1 MSRYLFTTLITLF
14 LTSSLLAQ
22 ETVTLTFAYRPESVY
37 TMEMTSRIKGTMD
50 VEVPDSLRQALGGN
64 LDGFPMEMEMENHIP
79 STMTTGKKAPKG
91 SFPVRLAYGKISSSS
106 TMNGE
111 AMGSEENPLSG
122 ISVYG
127 TFTNGRSFA
136 LDSLSVEQPNPILEQ
151 TMKGNL
157 DQMERF
163 MVMPQKPIAVG
174 EDFTAEVPMEF
185 PMAGMQ
191 PIEMIIRMTY
201 TLTALREGRA
211 YFDLDQRV
219 EALTDQLQF
228 RMRVEGVGS
237 GSGVFH
243 VKDGYWE
250 SIRSQI
256 PMEVEILMEGG
267 IRFISQMETQST
279 VITTLTPAQ

>member
-1 MSRYLFTTLITLF
+1 MFRYLLTTLMVLSLSASLF
-14 LTSSLLAQ
+14 AQ
-22 ETVTLTFAYRPESVY
+22 EAVTLTFAYRPESVY
-37 TMEMTSRIKGTMD
+37 TMEMTNRILGTMD

-79 STMTTGKKAPKG
+79 STMTTGKRTPKG
-91 SFPVRLAYGKISSSS
+91 SFPVHLAYGEIRSSSA
-106 TMNGE
+106 MNGE
-111 AMGSEENPLSG
+111 AMESEDNPLSG

-127 TFTNGRSFA
+127 TFTNGRSFT

-151 TMKGNL
+151 TMKGIL

-163 MVMPQKPIAVG
+163 MVMPEKPIAVG

-191 PIEMIIRMTY
+191 PIEMKIRMTY
-201 TLTALREGRA
+201 TLTALRDGRA

-219 EALTDQLQF
+219 EALTNQQQF
-228 RMRVEGVGS
+228 RMRVEGVGT
-237 GSGVFH
+237 GTGVFQ
-243 VKDGYWE
+243 VKNGYWE

-267 IRFISQMETQST
+267 IRFISQMDTQST
-279 VITTLTPAQ
+279 VITTLKPAQ